1 MNPDPNEN
9 PDKQTVVENI
19 KQLFANDRWRDKWKN
34 VQGLIKYIEDHFED
48 IRNEASRNWNFY
60 LERRK
65 YKSNTRCAFGDCE
78 LQIIIMLL
86 TIMNFSTTSENQ
98 NIGNEIMKSLGY
110 MIYKKNPNRLQEKNE
125 NLKRKTSTNHSQD
138 NLKRN
143 VSQDCISQDNLK
155 RNVSQ
160 DCISPKSKRSKINK
174 SGQEDSFEKESQTI
188 NNTNRSLPSQCR
200 KEESAENS
208 FALNNEVETPRSTQ
222 EESTNM
228 YSLDFG
234 YSVIFSYT
242 SSRDNQ
248 EQDPSSPSARENS
261 LSNQEEQNDID
272 KIIQS
277 RTTVTTPDH
286 SVDYLIAQQHNT
298 NWPEYSNKRKSM
310 ESPKPS
316 PTRSHS
322 KSYDNNNSHYKNSR
336 LFGKPY
342 VPQEDLPENVFNPK
356 GEAQNF
362 WEQFP

>member
-1 MNPDPNEN
+1 M
-9 PDKQTVVENI
+9 Q
-19 KQLFANDRWRDKWKN
+19 
-34 VQGLIKYIEDHFED
+34 
-48 IRNEASRNWNFY
+48 
-60 LERRK
+60 RK
-65 YKSNTRCAFGDCE
+65 
-78 LQIIIMLL
+78 
-86 TIMNFSTTSENQ
+86 
-98 NIGNEIMKSLGY
+98 
-110 MIYKKNPNRLQEKNE
+110 KNE
-125 NLKRKTSTNHSQD
+125 NLKRKTSTNHSKNNSMKKSDKKSPSIPTSLEKTWKNTSYRPTITKLKKTNNTYAKSTVRQSPSTKTTLRNTS
-138 NLKRN
+138 NLCSVFPSGN
-143 VSQDCISQDNLK
+143 SQDNLK

-160 DCISPKSKRSKINK
+160 DCIYPKSKRSKIKK

-248 EQDPSSPSARENS
+248 EQDPSPPSARENS

-286 SVDYLIAQQHNT
+286 SVDYLIAQQYDT
-298 NWPEYSNKRKSM
+298 NLPEYSNKRKSM
-310 ESPKPS
+310 ESPIPS
-316 PTRSHS
+316 PK
-322 KSYDNNNSHYKNSR
+322 KSYYTIHDNNLPDDKR
-336 LFGKPY
+336 LFDNQP
-342 VPQEDLPENVFNPK
+342 EDYRPEYVFNPDGDRK
-356 GEAQNF
+356 NL
-362 WEQFP
+362 WE